1 MTVDQAPIYYFC
13 TRRHAYTIGV
23 LLGYYDHGLGD
34 LVRIIPYE
42 LAARLGPVAAGS
54 FVFTDFE
61 RLAPAQLQAVVCLH
75 ERIAERNPDLLLL
88 NNPAVV
94 PGRFTLLK
102 RLKAAGLN
110 DFDVHRIGQRS
121 EISRFPVFI
130 RWESRHDPP
139 LTGLID
145 SADGLERAI
154 AAMPSRIRED
164 RDVMI
169 VEYGTA
175 PSADGRFRKYSAF
188 KVGDRIYAQ
197 HCFSSHSWYIKFSE
211 AILGDAERA
220 ESRAYAAEN
229 PHAAQLDRIF
239 ALAGIDY
246 GRIDYG
252 LVGGR
257 VQTFEINNNPTVM
270 SRPPGWEAGVDYSR
284 YAEMHARALRGIM
297 RPARGPD
304 LLLGDGSM
312 SVDAVHADAMRA
324 VRQRIAELSRR
335 RRLSL
340 RPLKKRLAR
349 LFGRA

>member
-1 MTVDQAPIYYFC
+1 MTVDLGPIYYFC
-13 TRRHAYTIGV
+13 TRQHAYTIGV

-42 LAARLGPVAAGS
+42 RAARLGTVTPGT

-61 RLAPAQLQAVVCLH
+61 RLSPPALKAVNSIH
-75 ERIAERNPDLLLL
+75 QRIASLNPELLLL
-88 NNPAVV
+88 NNPAAV
-94 PGRFTLLK
+94 PGRFALLK

-110 DFDVHRIGQRS
+110 DFDVHRLGERH
-121 EISRFPVFI
+121 EIRRFPVFV

-145 SADGLERAI
+145 SAGDLENAI
-154 AAMPSRIRED
+154 AALPAYIRED
-164 RDVMI
+164 PDVMI

-175 PSADGRFRKYSAF
+175 PSADGRFRKYAAF
-188 KVGDRIYAQ
+188 KVGDQIYAQ

-211 AILGDAERA
+211 AILGAAERA
-220 ESRAYAAEN
+220 ESIAYAKEN

-239 ALAGIDY
+239 SLAGIDY

-252 LVGGR
+252 LVDGR

-270 SRPPGWEAGVDYSR
+270 SRPLGWEAGTDYSR
-284 YAEMHARALRGIM
+284 YADMHAKAFRGIM
-297 RPARGPD
+297 RSVSGPS

-312 SVDAVHADAMRA
+312 SVDAIHAEAMQA
-324 VRQRIAELSRR
+324 VRLRMAKLARQQRR
-335 RRLSL
+335 RA
-340 RPLKKRLAR
+340 LKTLVRRA
-349 LFGRA
+349 FGRG